1 MLLNL
6 IPGRRRPSLT
16 ALTLVLEAFAPS
28 RPRYLAA
35 MPINLKFQTF
45 AGNPLRSSNSD
56 STSSPSSAL
65 DSLKSFL
72 SGGDAESS
80 AVARVLPFR
89 KGRAWVRS
97 TDSTS
102 DSAPKWSIGWVSPA
116 KVSGIP
122 AESFIYLGSDPEEEA
137 GPVSWAVDVSNA
149 ENLHLGLPGDGFGFV
164 DLRTLMVATNWADS
178 DAMGALAIAGHA
190 GALLEW
196 HRTSRFCGHCGS
208 PTASIDSG
216 RRKQCANES
225 CKKKIYPRVDPVWL
239 HPFTYAIIQLF
250 YLLAHHMDYG
260 LEQVVIMLVID
271 KENDRALLSDQSRLA
286 PRLWTC
292 LAGFI
297 EPGESLE
304 EAVRR
309 ETLEETGIEV
319 GEVVYHSSQPWPVGP
334 GSMPCQLMMGFF
346 AYAKTFDI
354 HVDKSELQDAQW
366 YKREDVKKALTYNE
380 YERTYKTTANKVNQ
394 ICKGLE
400 RGQVS
405 AIDLNIGGG
414 DLAPMFVP
422 GPYAIA
428 HHLISSWVHEDTHS
442 SNGLE
447 SKQLSSLS
455 NL

>member
-16 ALTLVLEAFAPS
+16 ALTLVLEAFAPP

-35 MPINLKFQTF
+35 MAINLEFHTF

-56 STSSPSSAL
+56 STSSPRSSLEA
-65 DSLKSFL
+65 LKSFL

-102 DSAPKWSIGWVSPA
+102 DPAPKWSIGWVSPA

-122 AESFIYLGSDPEEEA
+122 VESFVYLGSDPEEEA
-137 GPVSWAVDVSNA
+137 STVSWAVDVSNA

-208 PTASIDSG
+208 PTASIDAG
-216 RRKQCANES
+216 RRKQCTSES
-225 CKKKIYPRVDPVWL
+225 CKKKIYPR
-239 HPFTYAIIQLF
+239 
-250 YLLAHHMDYG
+250 
-260 LEQVVIMLVID
+260 VVIMLVID

-405 AIDLNIGGG
+405 AVELITGSG
-414 DLAPMFVP
+414 DLVPMFVP

-442 SNGLE
+442 SNGLQ